1 MYIRGRGKMG
11 YLTGEKTA
19 LAEADLTYATWDA
32 ENSMVMTWLVNSME
46 EDISSNYMCYPTA
59 QEIWE
64 NVNQMYSNLGN
75 QSQIFELALKLGEM
89 RQGEDSVIEYF
100 NSLKRVWQDLDLFNT
115 YAWKSVEDSRHHKK
129 IVEDNRIF
137 KFLAGLNIEFDE
149 GGELLEDN
157 PFLQSVTFFWSKAI
171 TYQRRT
177 DDKPR
182 VWCDYYNK
190 PRHTRES
197 CWKIHGKPANWKNNK
212 PSDRSG
218 RAFPTANET
227 EVTPFTKEQMEHL
240 LTLLKSNSSFGIPS
254 VSVAHI
260 SNEPNALSCC
270 LNSSA
275 PWIIDSGASD
285 HMTSSHNFFE
295 SYSPCSEIEKVRIA
309 DSSLSSIAGLELG
322 EDDWQC

>member
-1 MYIRGRGKMG
+1 VMLGKKG
-11 YLTGEKTA
+11 PGVAVESSA
-19 LAEADLTYATWDA
+19 LMAADA
-32 ENSMVMTWLVNSME
+32 NS
-46 EDISSNYMCYPTA
+46 
-59 QEIWE
+59 
-64 NVNQMYSNLGN
+64 
-75 QSQIFELALKLGEM
+75 
-89 RQGEDSVIEYF
+89 
-100 NSLKRVWQDLDLFNT
+100 
-115 YAWKSVEDSRHHKK
+115 
-129 IVEDNRIF
+129 
-137 KFLAGLNIEFDE
+137 
-149 GGELLEDN
+149 
-157 PFLQSVTFFWSKAI
+157 SKAI

-309 DSSLSSIAGLELG
+309 DSSLSSIAGEGLIKISERIDLKYVLHVPKLACNLLSVSKLSKDSNCCVTFF
-322 EDDWQC
+322 ESHCTFQD